1 MTRASSIRDHVRPR
15 NQPNVSNQV
24 VQQRVKDLLTPAV
37 YGQSAYYRQL
47 GLRARILTLPLMM
60 AAVLTL
66 LWRQVPSVHELTRVL
81 AREDLL
87 WCRAVKVS
95 QQALSQRFLEFP
107 AEPFER
113 VFQDLLPVMA
123 SRWQAR
129 QHRPLPKSVEQAL
142 SSFERIWIAD
152 GSTLEA
158 LFRKLKS
165 LESAQV
171 GQLAGKMMVV
181 MDLVTRLPVHLWV
194 ESNPYAHD
202 TTFGERL
209 KAQVKPRTL
218 LILDRGF
225 WDFHLFEDLMTQ
237 SAAFITR
244 LKAKAA
250 LEVLQPLSKS
260 PWHRDSVV
268 RLGKGY
274 QGNPIL
280 TLRLI
285 EVRVG
290 KQWHTYLTSV
300 LDPEVLPPGVVAD
313 LYQRRWR
320 IEDSFHLVKRLL
332 GLSYLWT
339 GSPNGIRLQVWA
351 TWIIYL
357 VLVDL
362 ADDLADT
369 LALPF
374 NRISLEMVFR
384 GLYHFS
390 VAHAKGLATD
400 LVQYFADPANQDL
413 GVVKSAENAV
423 PSWISTLF
431 QRG

>member
-1 MTRASSIRDHVRPR
+1 
-15 NQPNVSNQV
+15 
-24 VQQRVKDLLTPAV
+24 
-37 YGQSAYYRQL
+37 
-47 GLRARILTLPLMM
+47 MM

-95 QQALSQRFLEFP
+95 QQALSQRFWEFP

-209 KAQVKPRTL
+209 KAQIKPRTL

-320 IEDSFHLVKRLL
+320 IE
-332 GLSYLWT
+332 
-339 GSPNGIRLQVWA
+339 
-351 TWIIYL
+351 
-357 VLVDL
+357 
-362 ADDLADT
+362 
-369 LALPF
+369 
-374 NRISLEMVFR
+374 
-384 GLYHFS
+384 
-390 VAHAKGLATD
+390 
-400 LVQYFADPANQDL
+400 
-413 GVVKSAENAV
+413 
-423 PSWISTLF
+423 TLF
-431 QRG
+431 QVVTENFEGEIQTLGYPPAALFSFCMALVAYNLLATVKAALRAVHGAGKVEAGLSWYYLVEDVQATYRGLSIAIEPDYWQQWRDFSTPQLAHHLLELAAQVNLKTFLKQPRSPKRKKPPLIVDRNHRHLSTQRLLKEKRAKS